1 MKQKHNVIAVLSLA
15 VLVAGCR
22 PSDTASNT
30 EVEQLREDAAVQYE
44 DARRE
49 TQEAVRAANEFAD
62 AQKTAF
68 VAEME
73 QQLAGLR
80 NEVDELRVT
89 VANST
94 DQVKTEGQQKVDEL
108 THQADQLEGQLKEIR
123 NASDSNWENLKDG
136 FETAYHQTR
145 QAFNDA
151 RQWLSERLAP
161 GQS

>member
-15 VLVAGCR
+15 ALVAGCQ
-22 PSDTASNT
+22 PTDTASNN
-30 EVEQLREDAAVQYE
+30 EVDQLREDATAQYE

-49 TQEAVRAANEFAD
+49 SQEAVRAANEYAD

-73 QQLAGLR
+73 QRVAGLR

-94 DQVKTEGQQKVDEL
+94 NQVKTEGQEKLDEL
-108 THQADQLEGQLKEIR
+108 TRQADQLDGQLKELR
-123 NASDSNWENLKDG
+123 NASESNWEDLKDG

-151 RQWLSERLAP
+151 RQWLSEQLAP